1 MLCIH
6 THTKRFTE
14 TIEHLQAN
22 ETSTYIYGNQNA
34 LGDAQH
40 LRELRYGS
48 HSLEQWKLLP
58 VGTAP

>member
-22 ETSTYIYGNQNA
+22 ELSTYIYGNQNA
-34 LGDAQH
+34 LGDAH
-40 LRELRYGS
+40 LRELRYWS
-48 HSLEQWKLLP
+48 HNLEQWKLLA